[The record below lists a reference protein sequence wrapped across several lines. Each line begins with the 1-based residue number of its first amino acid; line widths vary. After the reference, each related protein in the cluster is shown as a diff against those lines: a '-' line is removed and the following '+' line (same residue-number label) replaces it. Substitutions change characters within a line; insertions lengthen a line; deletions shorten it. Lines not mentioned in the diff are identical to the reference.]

1 MKLIYEKSIEG
12 RTGYSLPYDPLENI
26 NIDSL
31 IPDYALASDKKQ
43 LPEVSEVDVVRHF
56 TNLAKMNYGVD
67 TGFYPLGSCTMKYN
81 PKINERLASIDRF
94 TAAHPLADEQYVQ
107 GSLEIMYELEQL
119 LKVITGMDRFTL
131 SPAAGAHGELT
142 GVLIIA
148 KYFEDSRRPRHKMIV
163 PDSAHGTNPASSA
176 MAGFKVVE
184 VKSNAGGTVDL
195 DDLRNIMDEDTAG
208 IMLTNPNTAG
218 LFEQDIVSIAE
229 IVHSKGGLLY
239 YDGANLN
246 ALLGIV
252 RPGDAGFDVVHLN
265 LHKTFST
272 PHGSGGPGVGAVGVK
287 SNLAEFLPTPLV
299 CKCKDY
305 YAFEEPKKSIGQV
318 RAFYGNFSVLV
329 KAYAWILS
337 IGRDNLREVAEMS
350 VTNANYIMSKLKQYY
365 RPAYDKFCMHE
376 CVLTGRDY
384 KEYGV
389 KTLDIAK
396 RLMDYGF
403 HPPTIYFPHF
413 EPFAE
418 ETIMIEPT
426 ESESKETL
434 DEFIDAMIK
443 ISAEAKTHPELLK
456 EAPHATPVR
465 RCDETKAAINPVLK
479 YEDRRD

>member
-1 MKLIYEKSIEG
+1 MKLIYEKSVEG
-12 RTGYSLPYDPLENI
+12 RTGYSLPEDPFKNI
-26 NIDSL
+26 PIDSL
-31 IPDYALASDKKQ
+31 IPDYALANDKKE
-43 LPEVSEVDVVRHF
+43 LPEVSEIDVVRHF

-81 PKINERLASIDRF
+81 PKIDERLASIDRF
-94 TAAHPLADEQYVQ
+94 TEAHPFADEQYIQ
-107 GSLEIMYELEQL
+107 GNLEIMYELEQF
-119 LKVITGMDRFTL
+119 LKEITGMERFTL
-131 SPAAGAHGELT
+131 APAAGAHGELT
-142 GVLIIA
+142 GVLVIR
-148 KYFEDSRRPRHKMIV
+148 KFFKESGKPRHKMIV

-176 MAGFKVVE
+176 MAGFDVVE
-184 VKSNAGGTVDL
+184 VKSNINGTVDTE
-195 DDLRNIMDEDTAG
+195 DLQKLMDEDTAG

-218 LFEQDIVSIAE
+218 IFEQDITAIAE
-229 IVHSKGGLLY
+229 IVHRKGGLLY

-272 PHGSGGPGVGAVGVK
+272 PHGSGGPGVGAVGVSK
-287 SNLAEFLPTPLV
+287 KLVEFLPTPIV

-305 YAFEEPKKSIGQV
+305 YAFEEPKKTIGRL

-329 KAYAWILS
+329 KAYSWILS
-337 IGRDNLREVAEMS
+337 IGKENLREVAEMS
-350 VTNANYIMSKLKQYY
+350 VINANYVMAKLKKYY

-384 KEYGV
+384 KGYGV

-396 RLMDYGF
+396 RIMDYGF

-443 ISAEAKTHPELLK
+443 ISTEAKNNPEIVK
-456 EAPHATPVR
+456 EAPHSTPVR
-465 RCDETKAAINPVLK
+465 RCDETRAALSLILK
-479 YEDRRD
+479 YEDRRN

>member
-1 MKLIYEKSIEG
+1 MKLIYEESIEQ
-12 RTGYSLPYDPLENI
+12 RKGYSLPEGPMSDIAL
-26 NIDSL
+26 SSFL
-31 IPDYALASDKKQ
+31 PDYALSKDRKL

-56 TNLAKMNYGVD
+56 ANLAKMNYGLD
-67 TGFYPLGSCTMKYN
+67 SGFYPLGSCTMKYN
-81 PKINERLASIDRF
+81 PKINESLASIDRF
-94 TAAHPLADEQYVQ
+94 TGAHPFADEQYIQ
-107 GSLEIMYELEQL
+107 GSLQVIYELEQL
-119 LKVITGMDRFTL
+119 LKEITGMERFTL

-142 GVLIIA
+142 GVLIIR
-148 KYFEDSRRPRHKMIV
+148 KYFEDSGKPRHKMIV
-163 PDSAHGTNPASSA
+163 PDSAHGTNPASSS
-176 MAGFKVVE
+176 MAGFKVIE
-184 VKSNAGGTVDL
+184 VKSNINGTVDVNDL
-195 DDLRNIMDEDTAG
+195 DKLMDDDTAG

-218 LFEQDIVSIAE
+218 IFEEDIVQIAE
-229 IVHSKGGLLY
+229 IVHKKGGLLY

-246 ALLGIV
+246 ALLAIV
-252 RPGDAGFDVVHLN
+252 RPGDVGFDVVHLN

-287 SNLAEFLPTPLV
+287 KNLAEFLPTPLV
-299 CKCKDY
+299 CKCNDY
-305 YAFEEPKKSIGQV
+305 YAFEEPKKTIGKV

-337 IGRDNLREVAEMS
+337 MGKENIREVAEMS
-350 VTNANYIMSKLKQYY
+350 VINANYIMAKLKKYF

-384 KEYGV
+384 KQYQV

-396 RLMDYGF
+396 RIMDYGF

-434 DEFIDAMIK
+434 DAFIDAMIS
-443 ISAEAKTHPELLK
+443 ISSEAKTNPDLLR
-456 EAPHATPVR
+456 EAPHSTPVR
-465 RCDETKAAINPVLK
+465 RCDETKAALK
-479 YEDRRD
+479 PILTYED